1 LLKPGLRYPRKDRPQ
16 WPGKAPIVADPFC
29 VSVREWISSIPP
41 GKVAT
46 YGQIARLAGKSRG
59 ARQVSWILHSQSKKY
74 RLPWQRVIG
83 AKGRISLP
91 LAGGFV
97 EQRRLLRQ
105 EGVKVDDWGRV
116 DLKKF
121 SWQAEALGSKKKRT
135 GPAGPFE
142 VY

>member
-1 LLKPGLRYPRKDRPQ
+1 MSRLQTKKMPP
-16 WPGKAPIVADPFC
+16 WPGSFAAVADPFC
-29 VSVREWISSIPP
+29 ASVREWITAIPR

-46 YGQIARLAGKSRG
+46 YGQIAHLAGKPWG
-59 ARQVSWILHSQSKKY
+59 ARQVSWILHSQSGKY

-91 LAGGFV
+91 LGGGFF

-105 EGVKVDDWGRV
+105 EGVTVDDWGRI

-121 SWQAEALGSKKKRT
+121 RWQAEAPG
-135 GPAGPFE
+135 
-142 VY
+142 